1 MDNRTFT
8 ICATSRG
15 LIRKYEYLD
24 IVGVKCKYICP
35 STIEYNKENFLRVWS
50 NTTQWPGGVLPAD
63 GDDVNIPG

>member
-1 MDNRTFT
+1 
-8 ICATSRG
+8 
-15 LIRKYEYLD
+15 
-24 IVGVKCKYICP
+24 VKCKYICP